1 MTLIITIN
9 PYSAI
14 LKNIKIIVIINNR
27 IIHRFSLK
35 PSILWLISPTIVRP
49 KVTIGIGK
57 ANIETYYFQGLT
69 LWYPTRTPYLQTWQV
84 PHGAAC
90 DIDAWTLLTL
100 LAKRTSFEG
109 LTVEVRYLENINML
123 CLLLISTRYEPTMVC
138 LSD

>member
-1 MTLIITIN
+1 MKGRNRTSTNEAVCGVKPTLTIHQ
-9 PYSAI
+9 PFHFFI
-14 LKNIKIIVIINNR
+14 
-27 IIHRFSLK
+27 
-35 PSILWLISPTIVRP
+35 LISPTIVRP

-123 CLLLISTRYEPTMVC
+123 CLLLISTHYEPTMVC